1 MRYIHLP
8 ERDPMPST
16 LNRRRFL
23 HSSIASAALL
33 SFPRTIRSAS
43 ASPENFALPRA
54 TSPKKVVIIGAG
66 LAGLT
71 AVYELQQAGHDVTV
85 LEARSRPGGRVFTL
99 RDKFDDNLY
108 AEAGA
113 MDFNRSYTQLL
124 QYAAK
129 FEVPTVECPVQQNQ
143 VVFARNKRLLIQRG
157 VEPIWPFNLSKE
169 EKNLG
174 RAGLDDKYL
183 APLRKEIGNPLDP
196 SWPDTSLAPYDRL
209 TLEQF
214 LLTRGVS
221 QEGIELLK
229 LSLYGPDYDKVSAL
243 ETLSAEWFSDSDDKY
258 MTIRGGNDQL
268 PKAFASRIGDRIR
281 YNAAVTRIHDS
292 GERAVVTVSDA
303 SNGKPGASQQQLE
316 ADRVIIT
323 IPFAVLR
330 NIEVA
335 APISDAKRTVIQKM
349 RYAPVMRVYLQMKSR
364 FWLERKENG
373 NAKTDL
379 PIGDV
384 VDHTSAQP
392 GPRGILEAQMYG
404 GRAVYAKS
412 LSDDD
417 RLRFAAREMVRV
429 HPGLE
434 TNYEKGTSFAW
445 DDSDPYSG
453 GGWCWHAP
461 GEMLADYPLVAQPHG
476 RLHFAGEHTSTLV
489 STMEGAILSGQRAA
503 KEVASTTQ

>member
-1 MRYIHLP
+1 MTN
-8 ERDPMPST
+8 T
-16 LNRRRFL
+16 LSRRRFL
-23 HSSIASAALL
+23 HRSLASAAILATPRVIAA
-33 SFPRTIRSAS
+33 SFK
-43 ASPENFALPRA
+43 PERFSLPRA
-54 TSPKKVVIIGAG
+54 TSPKKIVVVGAG

-71 AVYELQQAGHDVTV
+71 AAYELQQAGHDVIV
-85 LEARSRPGGRVFTL
+85 LEARPRPGGRVHTL

-113 MDFNRSYTQLL
+113 MDFNHSYTQLL
-124 QYAAK
+124 RYAAQ
-129 FEVPTVECPVQQNQ
+129 FEVPTVDLPIQQNE
-143 VVFARNKRLLIQRG
+143 VVFARGKRLLIQRG
-157 VEPIWPFNLSKE
+157 VEPEWPFKLTIE

-196 SWPDTSLAPYDRL
+196 SWPDASLAPYDRL

-243 ETLSAEWFSDSDDKY
+243 ETLSAEWFSDSDSKY
-258 MTIRGGNDQL
+258 MTFRGGNDQF
-268 PKAFASRIGDRIR
+268 PKAFASRLGDHIR
-281 YNAAVTRIHDS
+281 YNSAVTKIQDT
-292 GERAVVTVSDA
+292 GERVTVTISGNA
-303 SNGKPGASQQQLE
+303 TEKSQTAQQQLD

-323 IPFAVLR
+323 TPFAALR
-330 NIEVA
+330 NIEIA
-335 APISDAKRTVIQKM
+335 ASIPDAKRAIIQKM
-349 RYAPVMRVYLQMKSR
+349 RYAPVTRVYLQTTTR
-364 FWLERKENG
+364 FWTERKENG
-373 NAKTDL
+373 SAKTDL

-384 VDHTSAQP
+384 VDHTSTQP
-392 GPRGILEAQMYG
+392 GTRGILEAQMYG

-412 LSDDD
+412 LSEDD
-417 RLRFAAREMVRV
+417 RLRFAARDIVKV

-434 TNYEKGTSFAW
+434 KNYEKGVSFAW

-476 RLHFAGEHTSTLV
+476 RLHFAGEHTSSLV

-503 KEVASTTQ
+503 KEVSSAA

>member
-1 MRYIHLP
+1 MTNSL
-8 ERDPMPST
+8 S
-16 LNRRRFL
+16 RRRFL
-23 HSSIASAALL
+23 HRSLASAAALAA
-33 SFPRTIRSAS
+33 PRSLYAV
-43 ASPENFALPRA
+43 SPEPKPEKFSLPQA
-54 TSPKKVVIIGAG
+54 TSQKRIVVIGAG

-71 AVYELQQAGHDVTV
+71 AAYELQQSGHDVTV
-85 LEARSRPGGRVFTL
+85 LEALPRPGGRVHTL

-113 MDFNRSYTQLL
+113 MDFNHSYIQMLRYL
-124 QYAAK
+124 AQ
-129 FEVPTVECPVQQNQ
+129 FDIPTIELPVAQNQ

-157 VEPIWPFNLSKE
+157 VEPVWPFNLTKE
-169 EKNLG
+169 EKNIG
-174 RAGLDDKYL
+174 RAGLDEKYL
-183 APLRKEIGNPLDP
+183 APLREEIGNPLDP
-196 SWPDTSLAPYDRL
+196 SWPDAALAPYDRL

-243 ETLSAEWFSDSDDKY
+243 ETLSAEWFSDSDYKY

-281 YNAAVTRIHDS
+281 YNAAVAKIHDS

-303 SNGKPGASQQQLE
+303 STGKAGASQQQIE

-330 NIEVA
+330 NIEVS
-335 APISDAKRTVIQKM
+335 APIPDAKRSVIQKM
-349 RYAPVMRVYLQMKSR
+349 RYAPVMRVYLQTKTR

-384 VDHTSAQP
+384 VDHTSTQP

-412 LSDDD
+412 LSDED
-417 RLRFAAREMVRV
+417 RLRFAAREIVRV

-434 TNYEKGTSFAW
+434 TNYEKGTSFSW
-445 DDSDPYSG
+445 DETDPYSG

-461 GEMLADYPLVAQPHG
+461 GEMLADYPLVTQPNG
-476 RLHFAGEHTSTLV
+476 RLHFAGEHTSTLP

-503 KEVASTTQ
+503 KEVSSAT

>member
-1 MRYIHLP
+1 MTNIL
-8 ERDPMPST
+8 T
-16 LNRRRFL
+16 RRRFL
-23 HSSIASAALL
+23 HRSLASAAILATPGAFAA
-33 SFPRTIRSAS
+33 SFK
-43 ASPENFALPRA
+43 PENFALPRA
-54 TSPKKVVIIGAG
+54 APPKKIVVIGAG

-71 AVYELQQAGHDVTV
+71 AAYELQQTGHDVTV
-85 LEARSRPGGRVFTL
+85 LEARSRPGGRVYTL

-113 MDFNRSYTQLL
+113 MDFNHSYTQLL
-124 QYAAK
+124 RYAAQ
-129 FEVPTVECPVQQNQ
+129 FEVPTVELPVQQNE
-143 VVFARNKRLLIQRG
+143 VVFARGKRLLIQRG
-157 VEPIWPFNLSKE
+157 VEPAWPFKLTTE

-196 SWPDTSLAPYDRL
+196 SWPDASLAPYDRL
-209 TLEQF
+209 TVEQF

-243 ETLSAEWFSDSDDKY
+243 ETLSAESFSDSDYKY
-258 MTIRGGNDQL
+258 MTFRGGNDQL
-268 PKAFASRIGDRIR
+268 PKAFASRLGDPIR
-281 YNAAVTRIHDS
+281 YNAAVTKIQDA
-292 GERAVVTVSDA
+292 GERVAVTVSDSTA
-303 SNGKPGASQQQLE
+303 AKSAASQQQVE

-330 NIEVA
+330 NVEIS
-335 APISDAKRTVIQKM
+335 APIPDAKRNVIQKM
-349 RYAPVMRVYLQMKSR
+349 RYAPVMRVYLQTTTR
-364 FWLERKENG
+364 FWTERKENG
-373 NAKTDL
+373 SATTDL

-384 VDHTSAQP
+384 VDHTSTQP
-392 GPRGILEAQMYG
+392 GTRGILEAQMYG

-412 LSDDD
+412 LSEDD
-417 RLRFAAREMVRV
+417 RLRFAARDIVKV

-434 TNYEKGTSFAW
+434 KNYEKGVSFAW
-445 DDSDPYSG
+445 DESDPYSG

-461 GEMLADYPLVAQPHG
+461 GEVLADYPLVSQLHG
-476 RLHFAGEHTSTLV
+476 RLHFAGEHTSSLV

-503 KEVASTTQ
+503 KEVASAA